1 MRYFILLAAIVALA
15 ACSTHTI
22 QTPGVNATSSAFLY
36 CPEALVVSIDGK
48 KVNLGA
54 ESSGVGAVVQALGH
68 EAAGV
73 VKP

>member
-1 MRYFILLAAIVALA
+1 MKLALIIALLALS

-22 QTPGVNATSSAFLY
+22 QTPGVNATATAFLY
-36 CPEALVVSIDGK
+36 CPEALVVQVDGK
-48 KVNLGA
+48 RVNMGA

>member
-1 MRYFILLAAIVALA
+1 MRYFILMAAIVALA

-22 QTPGVNATSSAFLY
+22 QTPVVNATSSAFLY
-36 CPEALVVSIDGK
+36 CPEALVIQLDGK
-48 KVNLGA
+48 RVNLGA

-73 VKP
+73 MR